1 MMKRFA
7 NWIFFIVCLCLLLP
21 SCTNEEISMSVP
33 EAGRAGAGGEVTGS
47 EGMIQDPT
55 TGWWITKK
63 RVPLVGDGRLINTLT
78 GSLISVIG
86 ESGGSCLDY
95 IIDKDI
101 TNAASLN
108 SELLGVQA
116 VMNTIT
122 SVKDVYHT
130 YAPGQTAGFV
140 IKSSSPGLLKL
151 DVINGFW
158 IGLYKD
164 GERVQ
169 LKGATS
175 GSGGSL
181 LGLNLLSP
189 SNEDGLL
196 AISVEAESAF
206 DEVRIGVYGVK
217 ANVLNTLQIMY
228 AYVGDNPIIPVTKG
242 GDSRFSDASVYD
254 KSSWTYNFWNTDYL
268 VDDEPDNYTTK
279 TPGIVLDFG
288 GAVTVC
294 CGDSPEFKPGME
306 VGYVMGGFDPVSVS
320 LGNTVLT
327 VYAPDPN
334 KEDEVATMTTGGL
347 VGVTALGTQSST
359 LSVIIPENAKD
370 GQYVYLKIP
379 GGIKVLDIVRIYY
392 AYIREAVK
400 IDITSLFSVGND
412 ETSNDFYQFHV
423 PDASVGTVEYEIIS
437 EPQGASPTLS
447 TETTGRLNNM
457 TVEGDYKVKMTF
469 IATDGN
475 SYSQIVTIHRNKVLS
490 ADTACDQLFYSD
502 DDYGTT
508 LGSSDGAEGCV
519 LCVGNWEG
527 ENAKLIDRDKQSY
540 VSVINPLTFI
550 GSKAL
555 AEIVF
560 SKTDFTTTEKT
571 RIGFALQVSKE
582 LLNVDVLNLFSIAC
596 KDKNGKTIA
605 EAHGVADGNNGISV
619 GLIGGSSGKV
629 RFSIEVPANIAIH
642 SIELRLNELLTV
654 KLSSLRLYYVFHE
667 PAEGS
672 CSTGASVELGD
683 ACLEMVTPASYGAHF
698 NYDAMGGHLAN
709 VGGGFNDLTNFID
722 SKKETYASFGSV
734 VNAGAQML
742 AVKFDEMKPF
752 QTIGVLLGNDT
763 HLIDVDLLDEFSM
776 ALYYKGELVED
787 MDDFGVLGLQLLGYG
802 GDVMIEATPTTK
814 YDEVRITIGGVLV
827 AESTKLYGL
836 FTRRD
841 DDGNGIPDCSE
852 DNDDETGT
860 LKLYSI
866 TQHVCA
872 TEENPNEGTVKCVIT
887 GGKDG
892 DKIQFRCF
900 KSEESSSKAIDS
912 ELSGSSVSFQLPVG
926 DWYITAYLVNS
937 NESSNSS
944 GMSVEIEDFSSVHVM
959 VHPIRTTWTG
969 GNEENHNTDW
979 LRWDNWKEGIPW
991 TCTDVLV
998 PSGLD
1003 YYPVLKKEPDS
1014 EPEFWGECNY
1024 CNRIQFEPG
1033 AEVVNTHYLHYESAW
1048 VNVALKAGE
1057 YNMFAAPLK
1066 EMYTGDMFY
1075 IGDDQLKKNQITGY
1089 ATCWLDYVEKDY
1101 EVNRFI
1107 PKVYQR
1113 MWNRSV
1119 QNAVND
1125 KNGYVA
1131 VDLDDDSW
1139 TAPFNLVSQLYEAGQ
1154 GILVRPGKEG
1164 DTGSADTG
1172 DGTTGTGSTTTD
1184 GTLVFRFPKRYDT
1197 YQYYDLETTEAMS
1210 NRWETLTRNAA
1221 DVGRFIYENAS
1232 GSITFPY
1239 HVLLENKRPGDV
1251 FLAGNPF
1258 MAHIN
1263 VEKFFEL
1270 NPAVQEIRFLK
1281 KNGGTYSYEKW
1292 NKKDTDADVDKRQI
1306 APMQSFLV
1314 VVADAYKDM
1323 YRYQLNI
1330 HYVEEMLEM
1339 KKQ

>member
-1 MMKRFA
+1 MKRFA

-21 SCTNEEISMSVP
+21 SCTDEEISIPVP
-33 EAGRAGAGGEVTGS
+33 EIGRAGADGAEIGS
-47 EGMIQDPT
+47 AGMTQDPT
-55 TGWWITKK
+55 TGLWTTNK
-63 RVPLVGDGRLINTLT
+63 RVPLVGDGRIINTLT

-86 ESGGSCLDY
+86 ESGGSSLEN

-116 VMNTIT
+116 VMNTVT

-130 YAPGQTAGFV
+130 YAPGQNAGFV
-140 IKSSSPGLLKL
+140 IKSSNPGLL
-151 DVINGFW
+151 DVNVINGFW

-175 GSGGSL
+175 GSSGSL
-181 LGLNLLSP
+181 LGLNLLAP
-189 SNEDGLL
+189 SNEDGLM
-196 AISVEAESAF
+196 AISVEAEYAF

-217 ANVLNTLQIMY
+217 ANVLKTLQIMY
-228 AYVGDNPIIPVTKG
+228 AYVGDNPMVPVT
-242 GDSRFSDASVYD
+242 SDHFTFAAVYD
-254 KSSWTYNFWNTDYL
+254 KALWTYNFWNTDYL
-268 VDDEPDNYTTK
+268 VDDNLANYTTK
-279 TPGIVLDFG
+279 TPSVLVDVG
-288 GAVTVC
+288 GAVTVYC
-294 CGDSPEFKPGME
+294 KDGAKFKPGME
-306 VGYVMGGFDPVSVS
+306 VGYVMGGFDPLSVS

-327 VYAPDPN
+327 VYAPDTEE
-334 KEDEVATMTTGGL
+334 KVATMTTGGL
-347 VGVTALGTQSST
+347 IGVTALGTQSST
-359 LSVIIPENAKD
+359 LSVVIPKNAKD
-370 GQYVYLKIP
+370 GQYVYLWIP
-379 GGIKVLDIVRIYY
+379 GGIKVLDVVTIYY
-392 AYIREAVK
+392 AYIREAVE
-400 IDITSLFSVGND
+400 IDITSLFSVGDD
-412 ETSNDFYQFHV
+412 ETSNDFYQFHA
-423 PDASVGTVEYEIIS
+423 PDAEDGTVNYKLLS
-437 EPQGASPTLS
+437 YPDGAKPEWSK
-447 TETTGRLNNM
+447 TTDNRLNNM
-457 TVEGDYKVKMTF
+457 TVEGDYQVQMTF
-469 IATDGN
+469 TAVDGS
-475 SYSQIVTIHRNKVLS
+475 SYSQNVTIHRNEVLS
-490 ADTACDQLFYSD
+490 ADAACDQLFYEND
-502 DDYGTT
+502 EYGTE
-508 LGSSDGAEGCV
+508 LGSSDGPEGCV

-527 ENAKLIDRDKQSY
+527 EDSKNLIDNDKNSY
-540 VSVINPLTFI
+540 VSIINPLTLI
-550 GSKAL
+550 GSNAL

-560 SKTDFTTTEKT
+560 GKYDFETKEKT

-582 LLNVDVLNLFSIAC
+582 LLNVDVLDLFSIAC
-596 KDKNGKTIA
+596 KDKSGQTIA
-605 EAHGVADGNNGISV
+605 DAHGVADGNNGISV

-629 RFSIEVPANIAIH
+629 RFSIEVPANISIH
-642 SIELRLNELLTV
+642 SIELRLNKLLTV

-667 PAEGS
+667 PVEGA
-672 CSTGASVELGD
+672 CSTGASAELGD
-683 ACLEMVTPASYGAHF
+683 ACLEMVTPASYGAYF
-698 NYDAMGGHLAN
+698 NYEIMGGHLAN
-709 VGGGFNDLTNFID
+709 VGGGFNDLANFID

-763 HLIDVDLLDEFSM
+763 HLVDVDLLDGFSM
-776 ALYYKGELVED
+776 ALYHKGDLVEE

-802 GDVMIEATPTTK
+802 GDVMIEATPTTY
-814 YDEVRITIGGVLV
+814 YDEVRITVGGVLV

-841 DDGNGIPDCSE
+841 DNGNGIPDCSE
-852 DNDDETGT
+852 DEQESETGT

-872 TEENPNEGTVKCVIT
+872 TEQDPPKGTVKCVIT

-892 DKIQFRCF
+892 DRITFRC
-900 KSEESSSKAIDS
+900 SNASSSDIIIVDGT
-912 ELSGSSVSFQLPVG
+912 LSGSSVSFQLSVG
-926 DWYITAYLVNS
+926 DWYISAFLQQDAGDTD
-937 NESSNSS
+937 
-944 GMSVEIEDFSSVHVM
+944 IQDFKNVHVM

-969 GNEENHNTDW
+969 GNNKAPTDW

-998 PSGLD
+998 PSGLTN
-1003 YYPVLKKEPDS
+1003 YPVLKENADS
-1014 EPEFWGECNY
+1014 ETEFWGKCNY

-1075 IGDDQLKKNQITGY
+1075 IDDDDLKVNGITGY
-1089 ATCWLDYVEKDY
+1089 ETCWLDYVEKDY
-1101 EVNRFI
+1101 VVNRFT

-1125 KNGYVA
+1125 KNGYVT

-1164 DTGSADTG
+1164 ATGSGTVDTG

-1263 VEKFFEL
+1263 VGKFFEL
-1270 NPAVQEIRFLK
+1270 NPAVQEIRFLR
-1281 KNGGTYSYEKW
+1281 KNGDTYSYDRW
-1292 NKKDTDADVDKRQI
+1292 NKNDPGSDVENRQI

-1330 HYVEEMLEM
+1330 HYVEDMLEM